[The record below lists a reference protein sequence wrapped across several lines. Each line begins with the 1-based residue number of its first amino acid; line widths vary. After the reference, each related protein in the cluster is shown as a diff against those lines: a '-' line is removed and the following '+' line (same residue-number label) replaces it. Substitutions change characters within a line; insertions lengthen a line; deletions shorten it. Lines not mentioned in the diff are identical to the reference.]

1 MNNPIVPTGKP
12 LPVPMV
18 LDDYEEYH
26 DYASQAIDTLIARN
40 TSFTADDLRNMTP
53 APTNPNWTGK
63 VFQDYAR
70 QKLIVKTGYEM
81 ARSKVRRGG
90 TLARWI
96 GVMRRG

>member
-1 MNNPIVPTGKP
+1 MQQSKP
-12 LPVPMV
+12 LPIPMV
-18 LDDYEEYH
+18 LDDYWEYH
-26 DYASQAIDTLIARN
+26 EYASQGMDTLIARN
-40 TSFTADDLRNMTP
+40 TEFTADDLRNMTP

-81 ARSKVRRGG
+81 ARSKARRGG

-96 GVMRRG
+96 GVMRRATV